1 MTAIDGYLFQ
11 RLDHRAAL
19 IAARRLP
26 GRLLAAACCILA
38 ACLPGHAQDTLR
50 VLAWPGYADPD
61 LVKRFEQQHQVR
73 VEVSF
78 ISSDEALRQKVAAN
92 GTGDVD
98 VFAANTAEMHS
109 FLDQG
114 LIVPLR
120 LENIPNRAR
129 QLPRFRD
136 LRQVPGIGRGGQ
148 VYAVAY
154 TYSEMGLIYDRK
166 QFAVAPRSLE
176 AMWDP
181 KYQGKVLAFDT
192 SGHNFSIVALLAKG
206 NPFRIAPDQ
215 FRAAAARLVALR
227 RNVLTFY
234 TLPEESVE
242 LFRKHKA
249 ALMFANYG
257 QQQLKLLRDAGA
269 DVGYVIPRE
278 GALAWLDC
286 WAVTRGARNR
296 QLAERW
302 IDFMLDQEVGTA
314 LTRRQGLANTTE
326 PGPAMLD
333 SDKLIWLEPA
343 EDDRRRAAY
352 WARIMSGDVP
362 EKF

>member
-1 MTAIDGYLFQ
+1 MTE
-11 RLDHRAAL
+11 LDIRRGL
-19 IAARRLP
+19 LLARRL
-26 GRLLAAACCILA
+26 LTAALCCLAICAPARAL
-38 ACLPGHAQDTLR
+38 DTLR

-61 LVKRFEQQHQVR
+61 LVQRFEQQYKVR
-73 VEVSF
+73 VEVSYV
-78 ISSDEALRQKVAAN
+78 SSDDALRQKVAAN
-92 GTGDVD
+92 NGADYD
-98 VFAANTAEMHS
+98 VFAANTAEMQNYV
-109 FLDQG
+109 DKG
-114 LIVPLR
+114 LVAPLR
-120 LENIPNRAR
+120 LANIPNRAQ

-136 LRQVPGIGRGGQ
+136 LQRVPGISRAGQ

-166 QFAVAPRSLE
+166 QFSTAPVSLA

-181 KYQGKVLAFDT
+181 KYQGKVLAFDA
-192 SGHNFSIVALLAKG
+192 SGHNFSIASLVLKG
-206 NPFRIAPDQ
+206 NPFHIEDSRFPLVVAH
-215 FRAAAARLVALR
+215 LVALR

-242 LFRKHKA
+242 LFRKHKV

-257 QQQLKLLRDAGA
+257 NQQLKLLRDAGA

-296 QLAERW
+296 LLAEQW
-302 IDFMLDQEVGTA
+302 IDFMLDKYVSTE
-314 LTRRQGLANTTE
+314 LTRRQGLANTIE
-326 PGPAMLD
+326 PGTAMKEA
-333 SDKLIWLEPA
+333 DKLIWLEPA
-343 EDDRRRAAY
+343 ENDQRRAAY

>member
-1 MTAIDGYLFQ
+1 MG
-11 RLDHRAAL
+11 
-19 IAARRLP
+19 AR
-26 GRLLAAACCILA
+26 GVLLAAALCSLA
-38 ACLPGHAQDTLR
+38 VCVPARALDTLR
-50 VLAWPGYADPD
+50 VLAWPGYADAD
-61 LVKRFEQQHQVR
+61 LVQRFERRYKVR

-78 ISSDEALRQKVAAN
+78 VSSDDALRHKLVGNRAR
-92 GTGDVD
+92 DYD
-98 VFAANTAEMHS
+98 VFAANTAEMRYY
-109 FLDQG
+109 LDQG

-120 LENIPNRAR
+120 VENMPNRAR

-136 LRQVPGIGRGGQ
+136 PGRVPGIGRAGQ

-154 TYSEMGLIYDRK
+154 TYSEMGLIYDRA
-166 QFAVAPRSLE
+166 QFAQAPQSLE
-176 AMWDP
+176 AMWDR

-192 SGHNFSIVALLAKG
+192 SGHNFSLAAMVAKG
-206 NPFRIAPDQ
+206 NPFRIEKTE
-215 FRAAAARLVALR
+215 FGAAVARLVALR

-242 LFRKHKA
+242 LFRKHKV

-286 WAVTRGARNR
+286 WAVTRGAKNR
-296 QLAERW
+296 LLAERW
-302 IDFMLDQEVGTA
+302 IDFMLEPAVGA
-314 LTRRQGLANTTE
+314 ELTRRQGLANTTE
-326 PGPAMLD
+326 PGPATREGD
-333 SDKLIWLEPA
+333 QLIWLEPA
-343 EDDRRRAAY
+343 EDDGRRAAY
-352 WARIMSGDVP
+352 WARILSGDVP

>member
-1 MTAIDGYLFQ
+1 M
-11 RLDHRAAL
+11 
-19 IAARRLP
+19 AARASLR
-26 GRLLAAACCILA
+26 RLLAALLCCVA
-38 ACLPGHAQDTLR
+38 ASLPAHALDTLR

-61 LVKRFEQQHQVR
+61 LVKRFEQRYRVR

-78 ISSDEALRQKVAAN
+78 IGSDEALRQKLGAKGAR
-92 GTGDVD
+92 DYD
-98 VFAANTAEMHS
+98 VFAANTAEMRS
-109 FLDQG
+109 YLDQG

-166 QFAVAPRSLE
+166 QFAVAPHSLE

-181 KYQGKVLAFDT
+181 AYQGKVLAFDT
-192 SGHNFSIVALLAKG
+192 SGHNFSIAALLAKG
-206 NPFRIAPDQ
+206 APFRIARDQ
-215 FRAAAARLVALR
+215 FPAAVARLIALR

-242 LFRKHKA
+242 LFRKYQV

-296 QLAERW
+296 LLAERW
-302 IDFMLDQEVGTA
+302 IDFMLDKEVGAA
-314 LTRRQGLANTTE
+314 LTARQGLANTTE
-326 PGPAMLD
+326 PGASMGER
-333 SDKLIWLEPA
+333 DKLIWLEPA
-343 EDDRRRAAY
+343 EDDQRRAAL
-352 WARIMSGDVP
+352 WARIMSGDRP

>member
-1 MTAIDGYLFQ
+1 MRARAGLLPL
-11 RLDHRAAL
+11 RRWLAAL
-19 IAARRLP
+19 CS
-26 GRLLAAACCILA
+26 LAS
-38 ACLPGHAQDTLR
+38 CLPAQAQDTLR

-61 LVKRFEQQHQVR
+61 LVKRFEQQYQVR

-78 ISSDEALRQKVAAN
+78 VSSDEALRQKLSAN
-92 GTGDVD
+92 GARDVD
-98 VFAANTAEMHS
+98 VFAANTAEMRS
-109 FLDQG
+109 YLDQG

-120 LENIPNRAR
+120 VENMPNRAH

-136 LRQVPGIGRGGQ
+136 LKQVPGIGRGGQ

-154 TYSEMGLIYDRK
+154 TYSDMGLIYDRK
-166 QFAVAPRSLE
+166 QFAVPPRSFE

-192 SGHNFSIVALLAKG
+192 SGHNFSIAALLAKG
-206 NPFRIAPDQ
+206 NPFRIERAQ
-215 FRAAAARLVALR
+215 FGAAVARLVALR

-257 QQQLKLLRDAGA
+257 QQQFKLLRDAGA

-296 QLAERW
+296 LLAERW
-302 IDFMLDQEVGTA
+302 IDFMLDKEVGAA

-326 PGPAMLD
+326 PGASMVD

-343 EDDRRRAAY
+343 EDDQRRAAT
-352 WARIMSGDVP
+352 WARIMSGDLP

>member
-1 MTAIDGYLFQ
+1 MTELDIRR
-11 RLDHRAAL
+11 RLRLAAL
-19 IAARRLP
+19 LC
-26 GRLLAAACCILA
+26 GLAL
-38 ACLPGHAQDTLR
+38 CLPALALDTLR
-50 VLAWPGYADPD
+50 VLTWPGYADPD
-61 LVKRFEQQHQVR
+61 LVKRFELEHKVR
-73 VEVSF
+73 VEVSYV
-78 ISSDEALRQKVAAN
+78 SSDEALRQKLSAHRAA
-92 GTGDVD
+92 DYD
-98 VFAANTAEMHS
+98 VFAANTAEMQYYTEH
-109 FLDQG
+109 G

-120 LENIPNRAR
+120 LANIPNRAR

-136 LRQVPGIGRGGQ
+136 LQRVPGIARAGQ

-166 QFAVAPRSLE
+166 QFSTAPVSLT

-181 KYQGKVLAFDT
+181 KYRGKVLAFDT
-192 SGHNFSIVALLAKG
+192 SGHNFSIAALSLKG
-206 NPFRIAPDQ
+206 NPFHIEEQQ
-215 FRAAAARLVALR
+215 FKQAVAQLVALR

-242 LFRKHKA
+242 LFRKHKV

-257 QQQLKLLRDAGA
+257 NQQLKLLRDAGA

-286 WAVTRGARNR
+286 WAVTRGARDPL
-296 QLAERW
+296 LAEQW
-302 IDFMLDQEVGTA
+302 IDFMLEQDVSAA
-314 LTRRQGLANTTE
+314 LTRRQGLANTIE
-326 PGPAMLD
+326 PGTAMKE

-343 EDDRRRAAY
+343 ENDQRRAAY